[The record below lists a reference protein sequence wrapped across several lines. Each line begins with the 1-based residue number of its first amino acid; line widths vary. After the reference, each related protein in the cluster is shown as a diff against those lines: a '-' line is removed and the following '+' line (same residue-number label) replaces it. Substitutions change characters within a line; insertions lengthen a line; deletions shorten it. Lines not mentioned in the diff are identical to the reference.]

1 MSGIAGRFGPDSGRF
16 LPQIPVKSGNFRPEY
31 SPWGVAVYGRNWW
44 QVWSGISIRIKN
56 KKIQAI
62 LVLYNDLTTNLIT
75 PRR

>member
-44 QVWSGISIRIKN
+44 QVWSGISSRTTFM
-56 KKIQAI
+56 AI
-62 LVLYNDLTTNLIT
+62 L
-75 PRR
+75 RRTDIFVAK